1 VPAETLAAAFGRLDA
16 GAWEARP
23 DRVAALAAAVGAID
37 GLAAEALADAAS
49 LPAAPVDLPGP
60 TGESN
65 RLSLH
70 PRGRVLCLGA
80 GDAVLLAQVLQAL
93 AGGNAVLAVAAD
105 ARATLA
111 ALARMPVVALD
122 GQVAPGSLTAL
133 PGLALVAACGPSDW
147 LRALRIALAA
157 RAGAIVPLETEPVA
171 AVRYVLER
179 HLCIDTTAAGGN
191 ASLLAAS
198 A

>member
-1 VPAETLAAAFGRLDA
+1 
-16 GAWEARP
+16 
-23 DRVAALAAAVGAID
+23 
-37 GLAAEALADAAS
+37 
-49 LPAAPVDLPGP
+49 
-60 TGESN
+60 
-65 RLSLH
+65 
-70 PRGRVLCLGA
+70 
-80 GDAVLLAQVLQAL
+80 
-93 AGGNAVLAVAAD
+93 
-105 ARATLA
+105 
-111 ALARMPVVALD
+111 MPVVALD

-171 AVRYVLER
+171 AARYVLER